1 MAALTFLFVRA
12 IVVITTAGTEDQA
25 NLLAQ
30 ELVERRHSC
39 CVNIVPIHRSVYR
52 WQGEICTDSEFMLI
66 IKSREEEYEAIE
78 KSIKELHSYDL
89 PEILCF
95 KVSRGEAGFLNWI
108 MSCADS
114 SEKVGEG

>member
-1 MAALTFLFVRA
+1 MQA
-12 IVVITTAGTEDQA
+12 IIVITTTGTEDQA

-39 CVNIVPIHRSVYR
+39 CVNIIPVHRSIYR

-66 IKSREEEYEAIE
+66 IKSRAEEYEAIE
-78 KSIKELHSYDL
+78 SSIKELHSYDL

-95 KVSRGEAGFLNWI
+95 NVSRGEEGFLQWI

-114 SEKVGEG
+114 GARAKES

>member
-1 MAALTFLFVRA
+1 MRA
-12 IVVITTAGTEDQA
+12 IIVITTTGTEDQA

-39 CVNIVPIHRSVYR
+39 CVNIIPIHRSIYR

-66 IKSREEEYEAIE
+66 IKSRAEEYEAIE
-78 KSIKELHSYDL
+78 SSITELHSYDL

-95 KVSRGEAGFLNWI
+95 DVSRGEEGFLQWI
-108 MSCADS
+108 MSCANS
-114 SEKVGEG
+114 SVRPEEA

>member
-1 MAALTFLFVRA
+1 MAGVTSLVVQA

-39 CVNIVPIHRSVYR
+39 CVNIVPVHRSIYR
-52 WQGEICTDSEFMLI
+52 WQGEICTDSEYMLV

-78 KSIKELHSYDL
+78 KAIKELHSYDL

-95 KVSRGEAGFLNWI
+95 NVSRGEEGFLQWI

-114 SEKVGEG
+114 GARSGES

>member
-1 MAALTFLFVRA
+1 VQA
-12 IVVITTAGTEDQA
+12 IIVITTTGTEDQA

-39 CVNIVPIHRSVYR
+39 CVNIIPVHRSIYR

-66 IKSREEEYEAIE
+66 IKSRQEEYEAIE
-78 KSIKELHSYDL
+78 SSIKELHSYDL

-95 KVSRGEAGFLNWI
+95 DVSRGEEGFLQWI
-108 MSCADS
+108 MSCANS
-114 SEKVGEG
+114 SAEAEEA